1 MSYKETHAAIE
12 EAKTPKDLPEVDTS
26 SVDSM
31 MLSMGDGNRQHF
43 KRSLLSVGKVLL
55 AICIG
60 LCICW
65 LLSGCSPKIV
75 EVEKP
80 VIVEQTHTQHHTDIV
95 RDTLVWRDSVYHFVK
110 GDTVIIEKWH
120 HSLEVRKMVVADT
133 VRDTIPKVVTVAE
146 TRIVEKNVLR
156 WWQKLL
162 CWAGGLALACSAIF
176 VAVRLRKG
184 K

>member
-1 MSYKETHAAIE
+1 MNTRKALT
-12 EAKTPKDLPEVDTS
+12 
-26 SVDSM
+26 
-31 MLSMGDGNRQHF
+31 N
-43 KRSLLSVGKVLL
+43 VGKVLL

-60 LCICW
+60 LWVCW
-65 LLSGCSPKIV
+65 LLSGCSPRIV

-80 VIVEQTHTQHHTDIV
+80 VIVENTHTQTHTDIV

-110 GDTVIIEKWH
+110 GDTVVIEKWH
-120 HSLEVRKMVVADT
+120 TVQQVNKWVVTDT
-133 VRDTIPKVVTVAE
+133 IRDTIPKVVTVTD

-162 CWAGGLALACSAIF
+162 CWAGGLALAVAAIF